1 MPPSSQHR
9 QGGWQE
15 RWDFANCWI
24 LMSLGFRFLISGS
37 QPYIGV
43 STLEATVKKS
53 PDTTVKLVATL
64 TDAIQVFKTNKEKSL
79 LVLKKYLRG
88 TSDEILGETYSYFSS
103 RTQTFPYPSIEAI
116 KTALDM
122 LSDQYPQAKSVD
134 PHEVADLS
142 FVKQVESSG
151 VVQ

>member
-15 RWDFANCWI
+15 KWDFPNWWI
-24 LMSLGFRFLISGS
+24 WMSLGFRCLTSGVTS
-37 QPYIGV
+37 
-43 STLEATVKKS
+43 LKANVKKS
-53 PDTTVKLVATL
+53 PDTTVKVVATL
-64 TDAIQVFKTNKEKSL
+64 TDGIQMFKTNKEKSL
-79 LVLKKYLRG
+79 LVMKKYLRG
-88 TSDEILGETYSYFSS
+88 ISDEILAETYGYFTS
-103 RTQTFPYPSIEAI
+103 RTQKFPYPSIEAI
-116 KTALDM
+116 KTALEI